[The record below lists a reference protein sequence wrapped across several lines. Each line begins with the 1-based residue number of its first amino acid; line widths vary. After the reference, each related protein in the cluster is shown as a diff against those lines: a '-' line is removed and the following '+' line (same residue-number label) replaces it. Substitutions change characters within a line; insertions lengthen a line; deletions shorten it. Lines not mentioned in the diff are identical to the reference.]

1 MVCNIPIFERL
12 GGEKMLRILE
22 LEDGTFS
29 IELTIEKSGLK
40 TSFKGQFV
48 ETESEAKPKENGL
61 RIEVETK

>member
-1 MVCNIPIFERL
+1 MSIFFTL
-12 GGEKMLRILE
+12 GGRYKDYGK
-22 LEDGTFS
+22 EDGSFS

-61 RIEVETK
+61 RIEVETE

>member
-1 MVCNIPIFERL
+1 
-12 GGEKMLRILE
+12 MLRIIE
-22 LEDGTFS
+22 CEDGTFS

-61 RIEVETK
+61 CIEVETE